1 MKKLYPLILLFCL
14 STIVIAKDT
23 QNWQLILA
31 EDPLSHQTACLMIS
45 ATRQTD
51 DGQSSTPVSLIFN
64 GKVFIA
70 KTKSNI
76 DLSYPAIGLQVDD
89 YKPHTIDRLNKDTNA
104 VFENQAEKIRE
115 EFIKGL
121 SGKLTL
127 GFWPTWPKTRSYTTE
142 FDLRGFTKTY
152 EAFLRCQQTGE
163 IK

>member
-1 MKKLYPLILLFCL
+1 M
-14 STIVIAKDT
+14 
-23 QNWQLILA
+23 N
-31 EDPLSHQTACLMIS
+31 
-45 ATRQTD
+45 
-51 DGQSSTPVSLIFN
+51 
-64 GKVFIA
+64 VFIA

-76 DLSYPAIGLQVDD
+76 DLSYPEIGLKVD
-89 YKPHTIDRLNKDTNA
+89 YNTPHTIDRLNKDTNA
-104 VFENQAEKIRE
+104 IFKNEAEQIRD

-127 GFWPTWPKTRSYTTE
+127 GFWPSWPKTRAYTTE